1 MLIIIYL
8 FNSNVKI
15 YFYICIMKAKNLL
28 TPRKKSPYKMD
39 PTSDRYRE
47 CPNDGVEF
55 MAAHRTEKFCCPQCA
70 DEFHN
75 EKKRLAKKLLQDEIK
90 EALIAPT
97 PKPKVFAAQS
107 NVHKEVIQH
116 TATVVTSQLVGN
128 INLIGATLGNRPSL
142 KVHKNYLTDKGL
154 DYGVYDN
161 KYQIPGTELNV
172 LTYGPYAIAW
182 VREKHIIL
190 TYKKNIPWI
199 Q

>member
-1 MLIIIYL
+1 
-8 FNSNVKI
+8 
-15 YFYICIMKAKNLL
+15 MKAKNLL

-39 PTSDRYRE
+39 PTSDRYRK

-55 MAAHRTEKFCCPQCA
+55 MAAHRTEKYCCPQCA

-75 EKKRLAKKLLQDEIK
+75 EKKRLAAEKLLQDEINI
-90 EALIAPT
+90 ALIAPPPKSEVLADQGIT
-97 PKPKVFAAQS
+97 P
-107 NVHKEVIQH
+107 NEEIQPIE
-116 TATVVTSQLVGN
+116 TVVTSPLVGN
-128 INLIGATLGNRPSL
+128 INLIGATLGNRHSH
-142 KVHKNYLTDKGL
+142 KVHKKYLTDKGL

-161 KYQIPGTELNV
+161 KYKMPGTELNV

-182 VREKHIIL
+182 AYENHIIL

>member
-1 MLIIIYL
+1 
-8 FNSNVKI
+8 
-15 YFYICIMKAKNLL
+15 MKAKNLL

-55 MAAHRTEKFCCPQCA
+55 MAGHRTEKFCCPQCA

-75 EKKRLAKKLLQDEIK
+75 EKKRLAAEKLIQDEIDK
-90 EALIAPT
+90 ALIAST
-97 PKPKVFAAQS
+97 PIPEVLTDQS
-107 NVHKEVIQH
+107 NVPEEVIQP
-116 TATVVTSQLVGN
+116 TASVVTSPLVGN
-128 INLIGATLGNRPSL
+128 INLIGATLGNRHSL
-142 KVHKNYLTDKGL
+142 KVYKKYLTDKGL

-161 KYQIPGTELNV
+161 KYQMPGTELYV

-182 VREKHIIL
+182 GYENHIIL

>member
-90 EALIAPT
+90 EALIQLGQNWLAGQIT
-97 PKPKVFAAQS
+97 PDDITI
-107 NVHKEVIQH
+107 VI
-116 TATVVTSQLVGN
+116 
-128 INLIGATLGNRPSL
+128 I
-142 KVHKNYLTDKGL
+142 
-154 DYGVYDN
+154 
-161 KYQIPGTELNV
+161 
-172 LTYGPYAIAW
+172 
-182 VREKHIIL
+182 
-190 TYKKNIPWI
+190 KKTK
-199 Q
+199 

>member
-1 MLIIIYL
+1 M
-8 FNSNVKI
+8 N
-15 YFYICIMKAKNLL
+15 AKNLL
-28 TPRKKSPYKMD
+28 TPRKKSSYKMD
-39 PTSDRYRE
+39 PNSDRFRQ

-75 EKKRLAKKLLQDEIK
+75 EKKRLAVKLLQDEIN
-90 EALIAPT
+90 EALNAPV
-97 PKPKVFAAQS
+97 PKPEVLAEQS
-107 NVHKEVIQH
+107 NVPKEVIQPK
-116 TATVVTSQLVGN
+116 TTVVTSPLVGN
-128 INLIGATLGNRPSL
+128 INLIGATLGNRHSL
-142 KVHKNYLTDKGL
+142 NVNKNYLTDKGL

-161 KYQIPGTELNV
+161 KYQMPGTEINV

-182 VREKHIIL
+182 GYENHIIL

>member
-1 MLIIIYL
+1 MLIKHYT
-8 FNSNVKI
+8 NVMFI
-15 YFYICIMKAKNLL
+15 LYICNMKAKNLL

-47 CPNDGVEF
+47 CPNDGVKF
-55 MAAHRTEKFCCPQCA
+55 MAEHRAEKFCCPQCA

-75 EKKRLAKKLLQDEIK
+75 EKKRLVAEKLLQEEIN
-90 EALIAPT
+90 EALNAPT
-97 PKPKVFAAQS
+97 PKPEVLAEQRNAS
-107 NVHKEVIQH
+107 KEVIQP
-116 TATVVTSQLVGN
+116 TTSVVTSPLVGN
-128 INLIGATLGNRPSL
+128 INLIGATLGNRHSL
-142 KVHKNYLTDKGL
+142 KVYKRYLTDKGF

-161 KYQIPGTELNV
+161 KYQMPGTELNV

-182 VREKHIIL
+182 GYKDHIIL